1 MSAPVSATRPERAV
15 PKKVPFL
22 DLSGTTEEVRADVEA
37 GWREVVGANRFIG
50 GPAVAAFEQEWAA
63 YCGTRHAVGVAN
75 GTDALHWTL
84 RALGIGPGD
93 DVILPANTFVATAEA
108 VVLAGA
114 RPRFADVD
122 AGTLLL
128 TPEHVEAVAT
138 SQTRAIIVVHLYGQM
153 PDMDRL
159 VAVARHLGAHLVE
172 DAAQAHGATSGSRR
186 AGSSGIAGCFS
197 FYPGKNL
204 GAFGDAGAVVT
215 SDDELALALQA
226 LRAHGRC
233 GDRHGD
239 GHHDHRLLGTNSRL
253 DASQAVVLSAK
264 LPRLDGWNENR
275 RALMAVYRELLD
287 PEVAPLVDEL
297 PGGRGVHHL
306 AVVRVRNRDRVRAGL
321 AELNIETGI
330 HYPVP
335 CHLMAPYLRFADG
348 PLPAAERAGAQVL
361 SLPMYPHLDVATVEY
376 VALAVNAAARQELL
390 R

>member
-1 MSAPVSATRPERAV
+1 MSAPVTVARPERAV
-15 PKKVPFL
+15 PEKVPFL
-22 DLSGTTEEVRADVEA
+22 DLSGTTEEVRDLVEA
-37 GWREVVGANRFIG
+37 GWREVIGSNRFIG
-50 GPAVAAFEQEWAA
+50 GPAVAAFEREWAA
-63 YCGTRHAVGVAN
+63 YCGVRHAVGVAN

-84 RALGIGPGD
+84 RALGVGPGD

-128 TPEHVEAVAT
+128 TPESVEAVT
-138 SQTRAIIVVHLYGQM
+138 TPQTRAIIVVHLYGQM
-153 PDMDRL
+153 PDMDGL
-159 VAVARHLGAHLVE
+159 VAMARHLGVHLVE
-172 DAAQAHGATSGSRR
+172 DAAQAHGASWGSRR

-215 SDDELALALQA
+215 SSDELALALRA
-226 LRAHGRC
+226 LRDHGRC
-233 GDRHGD
+233 GD
-239 GHHDHRLLGTNSRL
+239 GHYDHRLLGTNSRL

-297 PGGRGVHHL
+297 PGGTGVHHL
-306 AVVRVRNRDRVRAGL
+306 AVVRVRNRDQVRTGL
-321 AELNIETGI
+321 AERGIETGI

-335 CHLMAPYLRFADG
+335 CHLMAPYARFADG
-348 PLPAAERAGAQVL
+348 PLSTAEHAAAHVL
-361 SLPMYPHLDVATVEY
+361 SLPMYPHLDVATVEC
-376 VALAVNAAARQELL
+376 VAQAVNAAARQELS